1 MNNSSSEA
9 APFDLEPT
17 FSYSVATCYTVIPLV
32 AIVGNLLVCYAI
44 LTNRELRDNPTNL
57 LLLSLAI
64 SDLLTVTLVVPF
76 DVEALFLH
84 GQWKHWKA
92 LCITWLTVYLITVPS
107 SVLTLLAISVDRSRS
122 VPTFAFHDQEES
134 GNNLPP
140 CLGLLHCMVSSSH
153 YWVVR

>member
-1 MNNSSSEA
+1 M
-9 APFDLEPT
+9 EPT

-84 GQWKHWKA
+84 GLWKH
-92 LCITWLTVYLITVPS
+92 
-107 SVLTLLAISVDRSRS
+107 
-122 VPTFAFHDQEES
+122 
-134 GNNLPP
+134 
-140 CLGLLHCMVSSSH
+140 
-153 YWVVR
+153 